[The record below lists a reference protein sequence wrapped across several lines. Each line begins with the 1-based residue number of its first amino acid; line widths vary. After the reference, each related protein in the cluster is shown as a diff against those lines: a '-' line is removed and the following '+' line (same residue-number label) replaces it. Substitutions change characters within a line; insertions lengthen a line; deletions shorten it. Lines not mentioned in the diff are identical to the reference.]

1 MTYLGIFRLT
11 FKKAFV
17 MFKISPLEFAKVKTV
32 LLKKKNFEFE
42 IKNVLLGYSRERIWK
57 Q

>member
-1 MTYLGIFRLT
+1 MQKEKIFNLGPKMTYLGIFRLT

-32 LLKKKNFEFE
+32 LLKK
-42 IKNVLLGYSRERIWK
+42 
-57 Q
+57 